1 MPVCRIHNDRIII
14 CFIHFAVGGQT
25 ARQSIIQSVS
35 DECSVKRQSVVNT

>member
-1 MPVCRIHNDRIII
+1 MSVCRIHNDRIII

-35 DECSVKRQSVVNT
+35 DECSVKRQSVV